1 MAVGLG
7 MGKCYVLGAFEK
19 KKWNKFK
26 KVMKHDNRLKEFVS
40 IKGP

>member
-19 KKWNKFK
+19 KKK
-26 KVMKHDNRLKEFVS
+26 KTGINSRR
-40 IKGP
+40 